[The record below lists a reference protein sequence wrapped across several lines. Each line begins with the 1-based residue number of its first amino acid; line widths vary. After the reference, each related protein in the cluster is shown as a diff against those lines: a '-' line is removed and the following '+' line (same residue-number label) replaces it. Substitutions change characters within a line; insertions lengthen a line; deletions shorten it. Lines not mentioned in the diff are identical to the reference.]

1 MVTLQA
7 VGSKPAA
14 AVMVAAAAAVAAAA
28 EEEVLEAVHA
38 FEVCG
43 VAKEIV

>member
-14 AVMVAAAAAVAAAA
+14 AVMVAAAAA

>member
-7 VGSKPAA
+7 VGSKPLAAA
-14 AVMVAAAAAVAAAA
+14 AVMVAAPEVAEAAP
-28 EEEVLEAVHA
+28 VHA

-43 VAKEIV
+43 VAKEID

>member
-14 AVMVAAAAAVAAAA
+14 VMVAAEVA
-28 EEEVLEAVHA
+28 EVAEAVHA
-38 FEVCG
+38 YEACG
-43 VAKEIV
+43 VVKEID

>member
-14 AVMVAAAAAVAAAA
+14 AVMVAAAEVAA
-28 EEEVLEAVHA
+28 EPVHA

-43 VAKEIV
+43 VAKEID

>member
-14 AVMVAAAAAVAAAA
+14 VMVAAA
-28 EEEVLEAVHA
+28 EVPEAVHD

-43 VAKEIV
+43 VAKEID

>member
-14 AVMVAAAAAVAAAA
+14 VMVAAEVA
-28 EEEVLEAVHA
+28 EAVHA
-38 FEVCG
+38 YEACG
-43 VAKEIV
+43 VVKEID

>member
-14 AVMVAAAAAVAAAA
+14 AVMVAAAA

>member
-14 AVMVAAAAAVAAAA
+14 AVMVAAPEVAEAAP
-28 EEEVLEAVHA
+28 VHA

-43 VAKEIV
+43 VAKEID

>member
-14 AVMVAAAAAVAAAA
+14 AVMVAAPAAEVAA
-28 EEEVLEAVHA
+28 EPVHA

-43 VAKEIV
+43 VAKEID

>member
-14 AVMVAAAAAVAAAA
+14 AAVMVAAAEVA
-28 EEEVLEAVHA
+28 EAVHA

>member
-14 AVMVAAAAAVAAAA
+14 AVMVAAVEVA
-28 EEEVLEAVHA
+28 EAVPA

-43 VAKEIV
+43 VAKEID

>member
-14 AVMVAAAAAVAAAA
+14 AVMVAAA